1 MRKPAHLSAV
11 SGFLSVLGRTA
22 GLLISIGIAN
32 HKSKLSDSDLDK
44 GFAQPKV
51 EKPNIILS

>member
-1 MRKPAHLSAV
+1 MRKPAQLSAV

-44 GFAQPKV
+44 GFAQP
-51 EKPNIILS
+51 